1 MISGL
6 VVDNSVSF
14 STLRKATKKLLCVS
28 TKLETVQKKAIQTS
42 LAENSKSKH
51 NQMSRVPCTP
61 RFASTPNKPE
71 VTTTKKR
78 ACESIPEAKPEAEE
92 KTETKGTPINEDGEQ
107 ETIGDEKPESAS
119 LKKEAKTETDS
130 LNESEITPAEESVH
144 SADDAEPAMRDFL
157 VEVQSKGDE
166 SQKKKQYKGLRVF
179 KAPFKALKKLM
190 HRA

>member
-1 MISGL
+1 M
-6 VVDNSVSF
+6 
-14 STLRKATKKLLCVS
+14 LRKATKKLLCVS

-42 LAENSKSKH
+42 LAENSKPKH

-78 ACESIPEAKPEAEE
+78 ACESIPVKTEAKPEAKEN
-92 KTETKGTPINEDGEQ
+92 TETKGTPINEDGEQ

-166 SQKKKQYKGLRVF
+166 SQKKKKKQYKGLRVF